1 MYGQHASLQ
10 PSWLAYSHHG
20 WHTAIMAG
28 IQLGQY
34 GWSMANA
41 SHPMGEPTL
50 AWDGQHGG

>member
-1 MYGQHASLQ
+1 
-10 PSWLAYSHHG
+10 
-20 WHTAIMAG
+20 MAG